1 MRGLGFLLEKP
12 WLPQSDGGP
21 SGSDSGPRMPASKV
35 SLIFL
40 LAVISSLFILFFV
53 TFISRSQFE
62 DFRALA
68 GEPWQPFTDSLRL
81 WINSGVLL
89 IASLG
94 MHFAVRSVKARHPG
108 GLLLSLCVGA
118 IGALLFIAL
127 QVSVWQYL
135 LRLGYGVS
143 GNPANSYFF
152 ILTGLHVVHLA
163 GGLAA
168 LARVFWRLYRHRS
181 PDNVQTAIE
190 GCALYWHY
198 LFVLWL
204 VLFFMLTRTPEAYA
218 TIAALCG
225 LG

>member
-12 WLPQSDGGP
+12 WLPQAEGVAEANALR
-21 SGSDSGPRMPASKV
+21 PRMPVPKV

-40 LAVISSLFILFFV
+40 LAVITSMFLLFFV
-53 TFISRSQFE
+53 TFISRSQFQ
-62 DFRALA
+62 DFQALA
-68 GEPWQPFTDSLRL
+68 GEPWQPFTDSMRL
-81 WINSGVLL
+81 WINTGVLL

-94 MHFAVRSVKARHPG
+94 MQAAV
-108 GLLLSLCVGA
+108 LSMRRGRPASLVVSLSVGA
-118 IGALLFIAL
+118 LGALAFVGL
-127 QVSVWQYL
+127 QVMVWQYL
-135 LRLGYGVS
+135 LRLGYSLGD
-143 GNPANSYFF
+143 NPANSYFF
-152 ILTGLHVVHLA
+152 ILTGLHLLHLA

-168 LARVFWRLYRHRS
+168 LVRVFWRLNRLGS
-181 PDNVQTAIE
+181 LDSVKMAIE

-204 VLFFMLTRTPEAYA
+204 VLFFLLTRTPEAYA